1 MTLTLTLPLTPN
13 LTQGFFMARC
23 LSPLLRRAAA
33 QPTHAAAL
41 TALHLP
47 WPKFHSPSRGT
58 GARMRMP

>member
-1 MTLTLTLPLTPN
+1 
-13 LTQGFFMARC
+13 MARC